1 MLGNTNT
8 CQFRWAKTW
17 SATGNGT
24 TNNRDYRQ
32 YSCLYHDWCILN
44 FTTWFAIYRPTVAK
58 TAGLPIC
65 PWFLTG
71 EMAPFLRQSKESGAD
86 LVGIVSEEIVL
97 WSSGILRP
105 IYIFF
110 FGNRNK
116 ESDEMT
122 WIFIMNNVLRFLQL
136 NTELISFLY
145 SIVLRYVATSIECSI
160 HIYFLCDIWKYDDR
174 FEMFKIL
181 SLFWND
187 KILFGSVLFVF
198 ARLNRVN

>member
-17 SATGNGT
+17 SATRNGT
-24 TNNRDYRQ
+24 TNYRDNRQ

-97 WSSGILRP
+97 WSSGILCP
-105 IYIFF
+105 MYNFF
-110 FGNRNK
+110 FLEIEIKRVRWNDMNFHNEQCLTIFAAKYRVNF
-116 ESDEMT
+116 
-122 WIFIMNNVLRFLQL
+122 IFIF
-136 NTELISFLY
+136 
-145 SIVLRYVATSIECSI
+145 
-160 HIYFLCDIWKYDDR
+160 
-174 FEMFKIL
+174 
-181 SLFWND
+181 
-187 KILFGSVLFVF
+187 
-198 ARLNRVN
+198 NRS